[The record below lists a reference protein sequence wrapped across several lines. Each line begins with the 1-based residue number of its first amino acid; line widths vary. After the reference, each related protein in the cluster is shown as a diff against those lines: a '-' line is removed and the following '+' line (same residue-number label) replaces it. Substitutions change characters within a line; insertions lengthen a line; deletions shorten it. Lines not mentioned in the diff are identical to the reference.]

1 MQDGPGWL
9 LHHAGAILIANRS
22 IIRVAIGIGAG
33 ILSVGP
39 PNTRSN
45 EGSGMDTSSDGPSR
59 QPETHAGEPGRR
71 RRWPFVVG
79 GLVALGLVGLIVFAV
94 VLILL
99 AASGPTAPAVYDEE
113 YVSGNG
119 PDKVAVVPVEGV
131 IAPADD
137 TLGGTVPTS
146 TPEGLTDALRQAGS
160 DPSVVAVVLEIDS
173 PGGGVTASDE
183 MHQSVLD
190 FEENTGEP
198 VVVSMQ
204 DVTASGGYYIS
215 TAADRIVANKTTL
228 TGSLGVI
235 IPLTNFAEAADKYG
249 IKQVVIKSG
258 KYKDM
263 GSAFR
268 EMTPKERDILQSI
281 VDDLYAQFVDVISE
295 GRDIPKDRVREIADG
310 RVYSGLQAKKLG
322 LIDSFGGLDEAS
334 AIAGNLAGTSDTTVV
349 RYVQQPSFT
358 DTLLAL
364 LAPGKS
370 QAEQIM
376 DAAGLNLEPKPYY
389 LYRP

>member
-1 MQDGPGWL
+1 M
-9 LHHAGAILIANRS
+9 A
-22 IIRVAIGIGAG
+22 IGAG

-39 PNTRSN
+39 ANTRSN

-79 GLVALGLVGLIVFAV
+79 GLVALGPVGLIVFAV
-94 VLILL
+94 VLILV
-99 AASGPTAPAVYDEE
+99 APSSPTAPIVYDEE

-137 TLGGTVPTS
+137 TLGGVVPTS

-160 DPSVVAVVLEIDS
+160 DQSVAAVVLEINS
-173 PGGGVTASDE
+173 PGGGITASDE
-183 MHQSVLD
+183 MHQSILD
-190 FEENTGEP
+190 FKENTGKP
-198 VVVSMQ
+198 VVVSMG
-204 DVTASGGYYIS
+204 DVAASGGYYIS
-215 TAADRIVANKTTL
+215 TAADRIFAHETTL

-235 IPLTNFAEAADKYG
+235 ILLPNFAEAADKYG
-249 IKQVVIKSG
+249 IKRVVIKSG

-263 GSAFR
+263 GSAFH
-268 EMTPKERDILQSI
+268 EMTPDERDIFQSI
-281 VDDLYAQFVDVISE
+281 VEDLYSEFVDVISE
-295 GRDIPKDRVREIADG
+295 GRGIPEDRVREIADG

-322 LIDSFGGLDEAS
+322 LVDSFGNLDEAS
-334 AIAGNLAGTSDTTVV
+334 ATAANLAGTSDTTVV
-349 RYVQQPSFT
+349 RYVQQPDFT
-358 DTLLAL
+358 DTLLARL
-364 LAPGKS
+364 VPGKS
-370 QAEQIM
+370 RAEQTM